1 MTIQE
6 TIQDAIECLKLLL
19 RTSQDIEPVEAEALE
34 MAIKAL
40 EKESEGEA

>member
-1 MTIQE
+1 MTKQE
-6 TIQDAIECLKLLL
+6 AIEYLKFLL
-19 RTSQDIEPVEAEALE
+19 RDSQDIEPVEAEALE